1 MQWGPPRRF
10 SIPRAAPIEYNP
22 PGPCSG
28 RRSAGAE
35 TVSQPRSDRLR
46 PFLAGSNACL
56 PVLPG
61 VMSFGLICGAAMVA
75 GGLSKTEAVA
85 MILFVY
91 AGTMQ
96 LAAVQLAATGAPLVV
111 IALAGAIINLRFA
124 MFSLSIAPH
133 LQGLPARV
141 RAVFAYALADNAY
154 AQSIT
159 HFTLHPGEPGH
170 VPYHAGVTLAVWAA
184 WVGAAIAGVFVG
196 AAFPREWQLEFTV
209 SLTLLALGVA
219 NMRDRASALAALA
232 AGVTALLAAGLPYR
246 IGLILGAGAG
256 VAAGILAEQ
265 WIRPSSGR

>member
-1 MQWGPPRRF
+1 
-10 SIPRAAPIEYNP
+10 
-22 PGPCSG
+22 
-28 RRSAGAE
+28 
-35 TVSQPRSDRLR
+35 VSNSDSLR
-46 PFLAGSNACL
+46 HFLAGCKACL

-75 GGLSKTEAVA
+75 GGLSKTAAVA
-85 MILFVY
+85 MTLFVF

-133 LQGLPARV
+133 FQGLPARL
-141 RAVFAYALADNAY
+141 RALFAYALSDNGY

-159 HFTLHPGEPGH
+159 HFTLHPAPGH
-170 VPYHAGVTLAVWAA
+170 IPYHAGVTFAIWSA
-184 WVGAAIAGVFVG
+184 WTVPAIAGVFVG

-246 IGLILGAGAG
+246 IGLILGAFAG
-256 VAAGILAEQ
+256 VAAGILAER